1 MARKEVLHNGV
12 RYDLEEFKSRGEK
25 AAPVDNE
32 KVLLVDVEGKK
43 KSGDKSGVEG
53 SAPVT
58 VSSEIEAPKSRRSKK

>member
-25 AAPVDNE
+25 AAPIDNE

-53 SAPVT
+53 SAPVV
-58 VSSEIEAPKSRRSKK
+58 VSSELSEKPKSRRGK